1 MYLTES
7 ETKLVQ
13 EILEQIMILLEEF
26 NEEEGASLD
35 LLLTGLV
42 LAIREI
48 LEELP
53 LKQRIDLEV
62 AIINSIVERKG
73 LFH

>member
-1 MYLTES
+1 VYLTES